1 MKFTM
6 RVAAISLC
14 LLLAVAF
21 VRAQAQTKSSSDQ
34 SVVLPLSHL
43 RVDLVLTEY
52 NGDKKISSLPYA
64 LYVGAPDRQHGP
76 GAPSAFLRMGVRVP
90 IATGTTT
97 GASSQYQYEN
107 IGTNIDVDATNLGDH
122 FYRLQCTVERTAVS
136 SANEEVKLAVQQPL
150 ATLPILSD
158 FNSRFELSLRDGESG
173 EAMSATDP
181 SNGHVM
187 KVEVTIHVL
196 K

>member
-1 MKFTM
+1 MRFTM

-21 VRAQAQTKSSSDQ
+21 VRAQAQTKSSNDQ
-34 SVVLPLSHL
+34 SAVQPLSHL

-52 NGDKKISSLPYA
+52 NGDKKIGSLPYA
-64 LYVGAPDRQHGP
+64 LYVGAPDREHGP

-90 IATGTTT
+90 IATGPTT
-97 GASSQYQYEN
+97 GANTQYQYEN
-107 IGTNIDVDATNLGDH
+107 IGTNIDVDATSLGDH
-122 FYRLQCTVERTAVS
+122 LYRLQCTVERTAVS
-136 SANEEVKLAVQQPL
+136 SPNEAVKLAVQQTLP
-150 ATLPILSD
+150 TLPILSN
-158 FNSRFELSLRDGESG
+158 FNSRFELSLHDGESG

-187 KVEVTIHVL
+187 KVDVTIHVL